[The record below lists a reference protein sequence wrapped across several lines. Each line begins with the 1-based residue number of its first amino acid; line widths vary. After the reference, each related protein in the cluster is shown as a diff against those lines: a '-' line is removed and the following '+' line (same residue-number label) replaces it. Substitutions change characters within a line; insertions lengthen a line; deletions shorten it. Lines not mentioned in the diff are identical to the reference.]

1 MLVLKLILGDDI
13 CLDVVALIYG
23 WLIVLKDRTFR
34 IFPIVAL
41 ASDFNAFETP
51 NLNLIIEGLK
61 ITASKAAP
69 FAPQSNDGIVFGS
82 LL

>member
-1 MLVLKLILGDDI
+1 MLVLKLILGDAI

-23 WLIVLKDRTFR
+23 LLIVLKVLTFR

-41 ASDFNAFETP
+41 ASHFNAFETP

-61 ITASKAAP
+61 ITASEIAP
-69 FAPQSNDGIVFGS
+69 FAPQSTDWRVFGS